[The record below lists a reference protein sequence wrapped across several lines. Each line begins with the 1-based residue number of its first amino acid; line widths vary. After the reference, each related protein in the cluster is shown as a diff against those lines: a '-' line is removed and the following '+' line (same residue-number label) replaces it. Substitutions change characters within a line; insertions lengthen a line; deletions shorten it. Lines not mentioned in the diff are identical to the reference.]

1 MLVYWTKGNKK
12 QRDGKSVG
20 KRILYTGNK
29 ENVEDIP
36 FLKGRDVFKY
46 KINTPKNYL
55 RCNYK
60 DLLTP
65 SDTFRYSVEFLRISP
80 KIVYRQTANQIIAA
94 LDCNSNY
101 LDKTVHLVV
110 PKENVN
116 IDLNYV
122 LGLMNSSLYN
132 FLYTHISQEAEGK
145 AFSQVKTVF
154 IKKLPIKLNAD
165 QNYINLIVQFVRRII
180 EIVNSSDFEIS
191 IKKQQAVKEYEN
203 QIDILVYKLY
213 NLTYDEILVID
224 QNFSMSEEEYSNYG
238 I

>member
-1 MLVYWTKGNKK
+1 M
-12 QRDGKSVG
+12 
-20 KRILYTGNK
+20 
-29 ENVEDIP
+29 
-36 FLKGRDVFKY
+36 
-46 KINTPKNYL
+46 
-55 RCNYK
+55 
-60 DLLTP
+60 
-65 SDTFRYSVEFLRISP
+65 
-80 KIVYRQTANQIIAA
+80 
-94 LDCNSNY
+94 
-101 LDKTVHLVV
+101 V

-180 EIVNSSDFEIS
+180 EIVNSSDFERS